1 MKKLFTIALLAL
13 SLCSAQTVLAKVTH
27 LLPKPQAVE
36 VKGGTAFALNRN
48 VRITDPTQCTLLA
61 KFFTDNGCNITD
73 NGAPVTVS
81 IVKEIT
87 GAYDYELAGY
97 ENEAYCL
104 EITADAINITAITRT
119 GVVRAAQTLVQ
130 LAEGYTGNAEL
141 EAVTITDWPAFKL
154 RGYMHDVG
162 RSFIDI
168 KTLKKH
174 IDLLSRFKVNTFHW
188 HMTENQAWRFEV
200 KAYPQLTS
208 SESMTRFAGKY
219 YTQEQCKDLQDYAK
233 ERGVIV
239 IPEIDMPGHSEA
251 FVRAMGYD
259 MQTANGVTA
268 LKNILEEVAATFPDA
283 PYIHIGADEKSITY
297 PNFLKIMTDKVHE
310 LGKKVVAWNPIS
322 GVTITTSTGADMTQ
336 MWSSSGKVINGMPN
350 IDCRYNYTNHFDVFA
365 DLVGIYK
372 SNIYYEQKGNANVA
386 GTISAPWNDRKTPT
400 EEDIIIQNNFYAN
413 VIASAERAWIGGGK
427 QYIEKGGTTL
437 PNSGSEYEEFADWER
452 RFLFHKAHSLK
463 DEPIAYVKQTNVRW
477 RITEPFPNGG
487 DMNATFAP
495 ENDGKDASANMQ
507 ESYSHNGTTYNT
519 AMATG
524 AGIYLRHTWG
534 NNTVPTF
541 YGSTNYSNS
550 TAYAWTYVY
559 SDKAQTVGA
568 QIEFQN
574 YGRSEK
580 DTAPDAGKWDRKG
593 SDIWL
598 NGERIAPP
606 VWDNTGVG
614 INNEVELKNENFT
627 ARKPVQVTLKQGW
640 NKVFIKLPYVGASG
654 VRLNKWMF
662 TFVLTDLDGKN
673 AVEGL
678 IYSPNKRTDVAAE
691 QLEAAINDIKQ
702 EIAAC
707 TGEQP
712 GQYSPELA
720 NDLYTVIAEIESTL
734 GTNMSEEERAAQL
747 AALNAA
753 FEAFKAALATA
764 KVNQPKASDSSVSYY
779 YTMCTPQRDNR
790 YATSNGANAEMT
802 GNANVT
808 DAAKWKFTVRGDG
821 KYNIINKSNDTY
833 ISPASSNNTALRTQ
847 KAEPAAGWE
856 LKEAATKGL
865 FIIVSGNVQ
874 FNQTN
879 SGLGY
884 KLYNWGDGTNTTDT
898 GCQYLIE
905 EAETVEG
912 EGGGNGEVTPPTDEE
927 MISVEIL
934 ASKGEYTASNSNG
947 TWHSRWESNEVAGF
961 SLATSANNMKT
972 VDDCIAGYSGQ
983 SGSST
988 YTLTAPEGYII
999 TGIKFDYTNT
1009 DTGNHTL
1016 TLSIDGK
1023 TYTSSSEKRSLQV
1036 EPSSQQRI
1044 FSFVQSGENKGITFG
1059 NFIVTIQ
1066 KDTRAPETSQEI
1078 FTTATASDIPYRIPA
1093 IAMAR
1098 NGNLIAVADYRHS
1111 RADIGMASYG
1121 RIDLHARI
1129 SSDNGVNWENKFA
1142 IVEGRGSAS
1151 PDFMHVGFGDPC
1163 IVADRESDRVL
1174 VLSCAGNVSFPSGT
1188 RNNHQNIARF
1198 YSEDNG
1204 ATWSEPV
1211 DIADPIYA
1219 MWDKSNN
1226 HGPVRAMFIGS
1237 GKIHQSRYVKVDN
1250 YYRLYCAV
1258 LLKNVNGT
1266 NTNFVLYSD
1275 DFGGSWDVLGGVENA
1290 PVPSGGDEPKV
1301 EELPNGNIV
1310 ISSRING
1317 GRYFNIYT
1325 FTDKEAATGSWG
1337 NMATSNSSNN
1347 GVVAQGNSCN
1357 GEIMMVPVVRNEDGA
1372 EMWLALQSLPFGSG
1386 RANVG
1391 IYYKE
1396 LASGADYNTPA
1407 NFAKNWDGRHQ
1418 ASFLA
1423 SAYSTMCYQK
1433 DSTIAFLYEEDTYG
1447 VNAYGGYNIMYKNYS
1462 IEDITNGKYSVLKG
1476 KEPEAQPDQP
1486 SDATIALIADAKEI
1500 LKHKGVGYPTAGP
1513 REVLKAAIAK
1523 AEENPT
1529 ETEGATLEV
1538 ALDAYLGTTDVE
1550 LPADNGKYTIT
1561 MVAKN
1566 GNRFYLNYTGNDIA
1580 MVARGEEELPE
1591 SAQFLCE
1598 DNGDGTV
1605 TLVTVDGRYLV
1616 YHSNYNGVDW
1626 LQGNGDTDGLQDN
1639 KSDMTKITFAKM
1651 QNGSNVSADSN
1662 GQIFGLLTWYSK
1674 RGYDTGKNEDC
1685 YGYMVLKSDG
1695 SNYDGA
1701 SAPFWN
1707 DNFSSGFLIEKVTDP
1722 NSMYRI
1728 KSVSQ
1733 DKYLNIEAYNANNA
1747 TGPKGSVGLA
1757 DYAEDNRQIFT
1768 FEKADDDKVYIVSA
1782 EGYYIVCRQ
1791 WNIDASNTGTKSPLG
1806 IVYKNDT
1813 EFYIMNGAQYFKV
1826 GPVDGDANA
1835 YYPYCDAAMYL
1846 AELWTLEEA
1855 GSATGIEE
1863 TIDENMNV
1871 PNGIYDLRGR
1881 RIERI
1886 TKPGIYIINGKKQL
1900 VK

>member
-1 MKKLFTIALLAL
+1 MKRLFKAAVVAMAMCLPTA
-13 SLCSAQTVLAKVTH
+13 TMAKITH
-27 LLPKPQAVE
+27 LLPKPQQIEA
-36 VKGGTAFALNRN
+36 KSGTAFVLGRT
-48 VRITDPTQCTLLA
+48 VTITDPTNSVALQ
-61 KFFTDNGCNITD
+61 KFFTDNGCTVATG
-73 NGAPVTVS
+73 GAQVTVTLVGS
-81 IVKEIT
+81 IE
-87 GAYDYELAGY
+87 GAYDYTLAGY
-97 ENEAYCL
+97 ENEAYTL
-104 EITADAINITAITRT
+104 EITADAINITAVTKT
-119 GVVRAAQTLVQ
+119 GVIRAAQTLTQ
-130 LAEGYTGNAEL
+130 LAEGYEGTPAL
-141 EAVTITDWPAFKL
+141 EALTMTDWPAFKL

-162 RSFIDI
+162 RSFIEFE
-168 KTLKKH
+168 TLKKH
-174 IDLLSRFKVNTFHW
+174 IDLLARFKVNTFHW

-208 SESMTRFAGKY
+208 SASMTRFAGKY
-219 YTQEQCKDLQDYAK
+219 YTQEQCRELQDYAK

-259 MQTANGVTA
+259 MQTDNGVAA
-268 LKNILEEVAATFPDA
+268 LKTILEEVAATFPDA
-283 PYIHIGADEKSITY
+283 PYIHIGADEKGITY
-297 PNFLKIMTDKVHE
+297 PNFLKIMTDKVHS
-310 LGKKVVAWNPIS
+310 LGKKVVVWNPIS

-336 MWSSSGKVINGMPN
+336 MWSSSGKVINGLPN

-437 PNSGSEYEEFADWER
+437 PNSGEEYEEFADWER
-452 RFLFHKAHSLK
+452 RFLFHKANSLK

-487 DMNATFAP
+487 DMNASFAP
-495 ENDGKDASANMQ
+495 ETEGLK
-507 ESYSHNGTTYNT
+507 ESYTVNGTTYGT
-519 AMATG
+519 GIATG

-534 NNTVPTF
+534 NNTVPTY

-593 SDIWL
+593 SRIWL
-598 NGERIAPP
+598 NDTEILPP
-606 VWDNTGVG
+606 TWGNTGVG
-614 INNEVELKNENFT
+614 INNEVDLKNENFT
-627 ARKPVQVTLKQGW
+627 ARKPLQVTLKQGW

-673 AVEGL
+673 AVDGL
-678 IYSPNKRTDVAAE
+678 IYSPNKMLDEAAE
-691 QLEAAINDIKQ
+691 QLLATIEEAKRYIAETTGDAIGRYN
-702 EIAAC
+702 
-707 TGEQP
+707 
-712 GQYSPELA
+712 PELA
-720 NDLYTVIAEIESTL
+720 NELNSVIADIEGTL
-734 GTNMSEEERAAQL
+734 NNVMTSEERAQQL

-753 FEAFKAALATA
+753 LAAFKTALTTA
-764 KVNQPKASDSSVSYY
+764 KINQPKEGAY

-790 YATSNGANAEMT
+790 YATSNGAGAEMT
-802 GNANVT
+802 GNATVT
-808 DAAKWKFTVRGDG
+808 DASKWKFVTRADG
-821 KYNIINKSNDTY
+821 KLDIVNYANGTY

-847 KAEPAAGWE
+847 ASSPANGWE
-856 LKEAATKGL
+856 IKAAATDGL
-865 FIIVSGNVQ
+865 CIIVSGSVQ
-874 FNQTN
+874 FNQTQ

-884 KLYNWGDGTNTTDT
+884 KVYNWGDGANTTDT

-905 EAETVEG
+905 ETEVTEPGGGNSGGETVEG
-912 EGGGNGEVTPPTDEE
+912 EKVEVVITAANGQF
-927 MISVEIL
+927 
-934 ASKGEYTASNSNG
+934 TASNANG
-947 TWHSRWESNEVAGF
+947 TWHSRWESTVVAGF
-961 SLATSANNMKT
+961 SLATSANNMT
-972 VDDCIAGYSGQ
+972 TSNGYIAGYSGQ
-983 SGSST
+983 SQSST
-988 YTLTAPEGYII
+988 YTITAPTGWMV
-999 TGIKFDYTNT
+999 TGIEFGYVNT
-1009 DTGNHTL
+1009 DTGTHTIS
-1016 TLSIDGK
+1016 LSIDGK
-1023 TYTSSSEKRSLQV
+1023 TYTSSSTKQSLKV
-1036 EPSSQQRI
+1036 KVTDPQRV
-1044 FSFVQSGENKGITFG
+1044 FSFVQSGANKGITFSD
-1059 NFIVTIQ
+1059 FIVTIE
-1066 KDTRAPETSQEI
+1066 KDTREPETSFEV
-1078 FTTATASDIPYRIPA
+1078 FTTATSSDIPYRIPA
-1093 IAMAR
+1093 IAMAK
-1098 NGNLIAVADYRHS
+1098 NGDLIAVADYRHS

-1129 SSDNGVNWENKFA
+1129 SKDNGANWETKFP
-1142 IVEGRGSAS
+1142 IVEGKGSSS

-1163 IVADRESDRVL
+1163 IVADRESNRVL

-1211 DIADPIYA
+1211 DIADAIYA
-1219 MWDKSNN
+1219 MWDNSGN

-1237 GKIHQSRYVKVDN
+1237 GKIHQSRYVKVND

-1317 GRYFNIYT
+1317 GRYFNIFT
-1325 FTDKEAATGSWG
+1325 FTDKASATGSWG
-1337 NMATSNSSNN
+1337 NMATSNSSNG

-1357 GEIMMVPVVRNEDGA
+1357 GEIMIVPVVRNEDKK
-1372 EMWLALQSLPFGSG
+1372 EMWLALQSLPFGNG

-1396 LASGADYNTPA
+1396 LASGSDYSTPA
-1407 NFAKNWDGRHQ
+1407 NFAKDWDGRHQ

-1447 VNAYGGYNIMYKNYS
+1447 VNAHGGYNIMYKNYS
-1462 IEDITNGKYSVLKG
+1462 IEQITNNRYSVLKG
-1476 KEPEAQPDQP
+1476 REPEAQPDQP
-1486 SDATIALIADAKEI
+1486 SDATIALVAEAKQL
-1500 LKHKGVGYPTAGP
+1500 LKTRGVGYPGAAP
-1513 REVLKAAIAK
+1513 REVLQTAIDA

-1529 ETEGATLEV
+1529 ETAGIALE
-1538 ALDAYLGTTDVE
+1538 AAIEAYLGTSDVV
-1550 LPADNGKYTIT
+1550 LPVDGEKYTIT

-1566 GNRFYLNYTGNDIA
+1566 GNRFYLNYTGSDIA

-1605 TLVTVDGRYLV
+1605 TLQTADGKYLV
-1616 YHSNYNGVDW
+1616 YHSSYNGVSW
-1626 LQGNGDTDGLQDN
+1626 LQNGGDTDGLQESEDE
-1639 KSDMTKITFAKM
+1639 MTKITFAKM
-1651 QNGSNVSADSN
+1651 SN
-1662 GQIFGLLTWYSK
+1662 GGQVAANDNKQIFGLLTWYSK
-1674 RGYDTGKNEDC
+1674 RGYDTGKNEEC
-1685 YGYMVLKSDG
+1685 YGYMVLKTDG

-1707 DNFSSGFLIEKVTDP
+1707 DNFSSGLLLEKVVEPSTQ
-1722 NSMYRI
+1722 YRI

-1733 DKYLNIEAYNANNA
+1733 NKYLNIEAYNANNA
-1747 TGPKGSVGLA
+1747 TGPKGSVGIA
-1757 DYAEDNRQIFT
+1757 EYAESEKQIFT
-1768 FEKADDDKVYIVSA
+1768 IEDAGNDKIYLVSA

-1791 WNIDASNTGTKSPLG
+1791 WNIDASNTGEKTALG
-1806 IVYKNDT
+1806 IDYKNDT
-1813 EFYIMNGAQYFKV
+1813 EFYIMNGTQYFKV
-1826 GPVDGDANA
+1826 GPVDGNANS
-1835 YYPYCDAAMYL
+1835 YYPYCDAPFSA
-1846 AELWTLEEA
+1846 AELWVLEEVDA
-1855 GSATGIEE
+1855 ATGVEE
-1863 TIDENMNV
+1863 VFDEVKGENGKV
-1871 PNGIYDLRGR
+1871 KGIYDLQGR
-1881 RIERI
+1881 KVE
-1886 TKPGIYIINGKKQL
+1886 TPSKGIYIIDGKKVL

>member
-1 MKKLFTIALLAL
+1 MKKLFKAAIVAVAMCLPAATM
-13 SLCSAQTVLAKVTH
+13 AKITH
-27 LLPKPQAVE
+27 LLPKPQQIEA
-36 VKGGTAFALNRN
+36 KSGSAFALGRT
-48 VRITDPTQCTLLA
+48 VTISDPTNSTALQ
-61 KFFTDNGCNITD
+61 KFFTDNGCTIATG
-73 NGAPVTVS
+73 GAQVTVTLVES
-81 IVKEIT
+81 IE
-87 GAYDYELAGY
+87 GAYDYTLAGY
-97 ENEAYCL
+97 ENEAYTL
-104 EITADAINITAITRT
+104 DITADAINITAVTKT
-119 GVVRAAQTLVQ
+119 GVIRAAQTLTQ
-130 LAEGYTGNAEL
+130 LAEGYEGTPAL
-141 EAVTITDWPAFKL
+141 EALTMTDWPAFKL

-162 RSFIDI
+162 RSFIEFE
-168 KTLKKH
+168 TLKKH
-174 IDLLSRFKVNTFHW
+174 IDLLARFKVNTFHW

-208 SESMTRFAGKY
+208 SASMTRFAGKY
-219 YTQEQCKDLQDYAK
+219 YTQEQCRELQDYAK

-259 MQTANGVTA
+259 MQTDNGVAA
-268 LKNILEEVAATFPDA
+268 LKTILEEVVATFPDA
-283 PYIHIGADEKSITY
+283 PYIHIGADEKGITY
-297 PNFLKIMTDKVHE
+297 PNFLKIMTDKVHS
-310 LGKKVVAWNPIS
+310 LGKKVVVWNPIS

-336 MWSSSGKVINGMPN
+336 MWSSSGKVINGLPN

-386 GTISAPWNDRKTPT
+386 GTISAPCNDRKTPT
-400 EEDIIIQNNFYAN
+400 EEDIIIQNTFYAN

-437 PNSGSEYEEFADWER
+437 PNSGEEYEEFADWER
-452 RFLFHKAHSLK
+452 RFLFHKANSLK

-477 RITEPFPNGG
+477 RITDPFPNGG

-495 ENDGKDASANMQ
+495 ETEGLK
-507 ESYSHNGTTYNT
+507 ESYTVNGTTYGT
-519 AMATG
+519 GIATG

-534 NNTVPTF
+534 NNTVPTY

-593 SDIWL
+593 ARIWL
-598 NGERIAPP
+598 NDSEILPP
-606 VWDNTGVG
+606 TWDNTGVG
-614 INNEVELKNENFT
+614 INNEVDLKNENFT
-627 ARKPVQVTLKQGW
+627 ARKPLQVTLKQGW

-662 TFVLTDLDGKN
+662 TFVLTDLEGKN

-678 IYSPNKRTDVAAE
+678 IYSPNQRMDVAAE
-691 QLEAAINDIKQ
+691 QLEATIAEIKR
-702 EIAAC
+702 EVAAC

-712 GQYSPELA
+712 GQYSPALA
-720 NDLYTVIAEIESTL
+720 NELNTVIAEIESTL
-734 GTNMSEEERAAQL
+734 GTTMSEEERAAQL
-747 AALNAA
+747 ATLNAA
-753 FEAFKAALATA
+753 FAAFKAALATA
-764 KVNQPKASDSSVSYY
+764 KVNQPKASNSEVSHY
-779 YTMCTPQRDNR
+779 YTLCTPQRENR
-790 YATSNGANAEMT
+790 YAASNGANAEMT
-802 GNANVT
+802 GNATVT
-808 DAAKWKFTVRGDG
+808 DAAKWKFIKRNDG
-821 KYNIINKSNDTY
+821 KYNIVNKSNDTY

-847 KAEPAAGWE
+847 ANEPTSGWE
-856 LKEAATKGL
+856 LKEAATQGL
-865 FIIVSGNVQ
+865 FIIVSGTVQ

-884 KLYNWGDGTNTTDT
+884 KVYNWGDGSNTTDT
-898 GCQYLIE
+898 GCQYLITE
-905 EAETVEG
+905 VETVEG
-912 EGGGNGEVTPPTDEE
+912 EGGNGEVTPPTEDEDV
-927 MISVEIL
+927 MSVEIL
-934 ASKGEYTASNSNG
+934 ASKGQFTASNSNG
-947 TWHSRWESNEVAGF
+947 TWHSRWESNELVGF
-961 SLATSANNMKT
+961 SFATSANNMT
-972 VDDCIAGYSGQ
+972 TSNDYIAGYSGQ
-983 SGSST
+983 SQSST
-988 YTLTAPEGYII
+988 YTITAPEGWIV
-999 TGIKFDYTNT
+999 TGLQFDYVNT
-1009 DTGNHTL
+1009 DTGSHTL
-1016 TLSIDGK
+1016 NLSIDGK
-1023 TYTSSSEKRSLQV
+1023 TYTSSSTKQSLNV
-1036 EPSSQQRI
+1036 RISDPQRT
-1044 FSFVQSGENKGITFG
+1044 FSFVQSGANKGITFS
-1059 NFIVTIQ
+1059 NFIVTIE
-1066 KDTRAPETSQEI
+1066 KDTRVPEVSQEI
-1078 FTTATASDIPYRIPA
+1078 FTTATSSDIPYRIPA
-1093 IAMAR
+1093 IAMAK
-1098 NGNLIAVADYRHS
+1098 NGDLIAVADYRHS

-1129 SSDNGVNWENKFA
+1129 SKDNGANWEQKFA
-1142 IVEGRGSAS
+1142 IVEGKGANS

-1163 IVADRESDRVL
+1163 IVADRESNRVL

-1211 DIADPIYA
+1211 DIADAIYA
-1219 MWDKSNN
+1219 MWDQSSN

-1237 GKIHQSRYVKVDN
+1237 GKIHQSRYVKIND

-1258 LLKNVNGT
+1258 LLKNVNGV

-1325 FTDKEAATGSWG
+1325 FTDKEAAAGSWG
-1337 NMATSNSSNN
+1337 NMATSNSANG

-1357 GEIMMVPVVRNEDGA
+1357 GEIMMVPVVRNEDKK
-1372 EMWLALQSLPFGSG
+1372 EMWLALQSLPFGNG

-1396 LASGADYNTPA
+1396 LASGVDYNTPA

-1423 SAYSTMCYQK
+1423 SAYSTMCFQK

-1447 VNAYGGYNIMYKNYS
+1447 INAYGGYNIMYKNYS
-1462 IEDITNGKYSVLKG
+1462 IEQITNGKYTVLKG

-1486 SDATIALIADAKEI
+1486 SDATIALVAEAKNL
-1500 LKHKGVGYPTAGP
+1500 LKLKGVGYPGTEP
-1513 REVLKAAIAK
+1513 REVLAAAIAV

-1529 ETEGATLEV
+1529 EAAGATLEA
-1538 ALDAYLGTTDVE
+1538 ALDAYMGTTDVV
-1550 LPADNGKYTIT
+1550 LPADGEKYTIT

-1566 GNRFYLNYTGNDIA
+1566 GNRFYLNYTGSDIA

-1591 SAQFLCE
+1591 SAQFLCK

-1605 TLVTVDGRYLV
+1605 TLTTNDGKYLV
-1616 YHSNYNGVDW
+1616 YHSSYNGVNW
-1626 LQGNGDTDGLQDN
+1626 LQGNGDTDGLQESEDE
-1639 KSDMTKITFAKM
+1639 MTKITFAKM
-1651 QNGSNVSADSN
+1651 SN
-1662 GQIFGLLTWYSK
+1662 GGQVAASDNKQIFGLLTWYSK
-1674 RGYDTGKNEDC
+1674 RGYDTGKNEEC
-1685 YGYMVLKSDG
+1685 YGYMVLKADG

-1707 DNFSSGFLIEKVTDP
+1707 DNYSSGLLVEKVVEQGAQ
-1722 NSMYRI
+1722 YRI

-1733 DKYLNIEAYNANNA
+1733 NKYLNIESYNANNA

-1757 DYAEDNRQIFT
+1757 EYAEDNRQIFT
-1768 FEKADDDKVYIVSA
+1768 LEDAGNDKFYIVSV

-1791 WNIDASNTGTKSPLG
+1791 WNIDASNEGAKSPLG
-1806 IVYKNDT
+1806 IEYNNDT
-1813 EFYIMNGAQYFKV
+1813 EFYIMNGSQYFKV
-1826 GPVDGDANA
+1826 GPVDGDANS
-1835 YYPYCDAAMYL
+1835 YYPYCDAPMSA
-1846 AELWTLEEA
+1846 AELWVLEEA
-1855 GSATGIEE
+1855 GNATGVEE
-1863 TIDENMNV
+1863 VKSQNGEV
-1871 PNGIYDLRGR
+1871 KGIYDLSGR
-1881 RIERI
+1881 KLSEI
-1886 TKPGIYIINGKKQL
+1886 TAPGIYIIGGKKVL

>member
-1 MKKLFTIALLAL
+1 MKKLFTSALVALAMCL
-13 SLCSAQTVLAKVTH
+13 PAATMAKITH
-27 LLPKPQAVE
+27 LLPKPQQIE
-36 VKGGTAFALNRN
+36 TKSGSAFALGRT
-48 VRITDPTQCTLLA
+48 VTISDPTNSTALQ
-61 KFFTDNGCNITD
+61 KFFTENGCTVAAG
-73 NGAPVTVS
+73 GAQVTVTLVNS
-81 IVKEIT
+81 IE
-87 GAYDYELAGY
+87 GAYDYTLAGY
-97 ENEAYCL
+97 ENEAYTL
-104 EITADAINITAITRT
+104 EITADAINITAVTKT
-119 GVVRAAQTLVQ
+119 GVIRAAQTLTQ
-130 LAEGYTGNAEL
+130 LAEGYEGTPAL
-141 EAVTITDWPAFKL
+141 EALTMTDWPAFKL

-162 RSFIDI
+162 RSFIEFE
-168 KTLKKH
+168 TLKKH
-174 IDLLSRFKVNTFHW
+174 IDLLARFKVNTFHW

-200 KAYPQLTS
+200 KAFPQLTS
-208 SESMTRFAGKY
+208 SASMTRFAGKY
-219 YTQEQCKDLQDYAK
+219 YTQEQCRELQDYAK

-259 MQTANGVTA
+259 MQTDNGVAA
-268 LKNILEEVAATFPDA
+268 LKTIIEEVVATFPDA
-283 PYIHIGADEKSITY
+283 PYIHIGADEKGITY
-297 PNFLKIMTDKVHE
+297 PNFLKIMTDKVHS
-310 LGKKVVAWNPIS
+310 LGKKVVVWNPIS

-336 MWSSSGKVINGMPN
+336 MWSSSGKVINGLPN

-437 PNSGSEYEEFADWER
+437 PNSGEEYEEFADWER
-452 RFLFHKAHSLK
+452 RFLFHKANSLK

-487 DMNATFAP
+487 DMNASFAP
-495 ENDGKDASANMQ
+495 ETEGLK
-507 ESYSHNGTTYNT
+507 ESYTVNGTTYGT
-519 AMATG
+519 GIATG

-534 NNTVPTF
+534 NNTVPTY
-541 YGSTNYSNS
+541 YGSTNHSNS

-593 SDIWL
+593 SRIWL
-598 NGERIAPP
+598 NDTEILPP
-606 VWDNTGVG
+606 TWDNTGVS
-614 INNEVELKNENFT
+614 INNEVDLKNENFT
-627 ARKPVQVTLKQGW
+627 ARKPVEVTLKEGW

-678 IYSPNKRTDVAAE
+678 IYSPNQRMDVAAE
-691 QLEAAINDIKQ
+691 QLEATITEIKN
-702 EIAAC
+702 EVKAS

-720 NDLYTVIAEIESTL
+720 NELNSVIAGIEATL
-734 GTNMSEEERAAQL
+734 GTTMSEEERAAQL
-747 AALNAA
+747 ATLNAA
-753 FEAFKAALATA
+753 FAAFKAALTTA
-764 KVNQPKASDSSVSYY
+764 KVNQPKASNSEVSYY
-779 YTMCTPQRDNR
+779 YTLCTPQRENR
-790 YATSNGANAEMT
+790 YAASNGANAEMT
-802 GNANVT
+802 GNATVT
-808 DAAKWKFTVRGDG
+808 DAAKWKFTKRNDG
-821 KYNIINKSNDTY
+821 KYNIVNKSNGTY

-847 KAEPAAGWE
+847 ANEPASGWE
-856 LKEAATKGL
+856 LKEAATQGL
-865 FIIVSGNVQ
+865 FIIVSGDVQ

-884 KLYNWGDGTNTTDT
+884 KVYNWGSGTNTTDT
-898 GCQYLIE
+898 GCQYLVTE
-905 EAETVEG
+905 VETVEG
-912 EGGGNGEVTPPTDEE
+912 EGGSGEVTPPTEGEDV
-927 MISVEIL
+927 MSVEIL
-934 ASKGEYTASNSNG
+934 ASKGQYTASNSNG
-947 TWHSRWESNEVAGF
+947 TWHARWESNEVAGF
-961 SLATSANNMKT
+961 AFAASANNMKT
-972 VDDCIAGYSGQ
+972 VDDNIAGYSGTSQ
-983 SGSST
+983 SCT
-988 YTLTAPEGYII
+988 YTITAPEGWMV
-999 TGIKFDYTNT
+999 TGMQFDYANT
-1009 DTGNHTL
+1009 DAGSHTL
-1016 TLSIDGK
+1016 NLAIDGK
-1023 TYTSSSEKRSLQV
+1023 TYTCSSTKQSLKV
-1036 EPSSQQRI
+1036 TVSDPQRT
-1044 FSFVQSGENKGITFG
+1044 FSFVQSGENKGITFS
-1059 NFIVTIQ
+1059 NFIVTIE
-1066 KDTRAPETSQEI
+1066 KDTREPETSQEI
-1078 FTTATASDIPYRIPA
+1078 FTTATSSDIPYRIPA
-1093 IAMAR
+1093 IAMAK
-1098 NGNLIAVADYRHS
+1098 NGDLIAVADYRHS
-1111 RADIGMASYG
+1111 RADIGMASNG

-1129 SSDNGVNWENKFA
+1129 SKDNGANWAAKFP
-1142 IVEGRGSAS
+1142 IVEGKGANS

-1211 DIADPIYA
+1211 DIADAIYA
-1219 MWDKSNN
+1219 MWDNSSN

-1237 GKIHQSRYVKVDN
+1237 GKIHQSRYIKVND

-1258 LLKNVNGT
+1258 LLKNVNSV

-1275 DFGGSWDVLGGVENA
+1275 DFGGSWNVLGGVENA

-1325 FTDKEAATGSWG
+1325 FTDKEAAAGSWG
-1337 NMATSNSSNN
+1337 NMATSNSANG

-1357 GEIMMVPVVRNEDGA
+1357 GEIMMVPVVRNEDKK
-1372 EMWLALQSLPFGSG
+1372 EMWLALQSLPFGNG

-1396 LASGADYNTPA
+1396 LASGVDYNTPA

-1423 SAYSTMCYQK
+1423 SAYSTMCFQK

-1447 VNAYGGYNIMYKNYS
+1447 INAYGGYNIMYKNYS
-1462 IEDITNGKYSVLKG
+1462 IEQITNGKYTVLKG

-1486 SDATIALIADAKEI
+1486 SDATIALVAEAKNL
-1500 LKHKGVGYPTAGP
+1500 LKLKGVGYPGTEP
-1513 REVLKAAIAK
+1513 REVLAAAIAV

-1529 ETEGATLEV
+1529 EAAGATLEA
-1538 ALDAYLGTTDVE
+1538 ALDAYMGTTDVV
-1550 LPADNGKYTIT
+1550 LPTDGEKYTIT

-1566 GNRFYLNYTGNDIA
+1566 GNRFYLNYTGSDIA
-1580 MVARGEEELPE
+1580 MVARSEEELPE
-1591 SAQFLCE
+1591 SAQFLCK

-1605 TLVTVDGRYLV
+1605 TLTTNDGKYLV
-1616 YHSNYNGVDW
+1616 YHSSYNGVNW
-1626 LQGNGDTDGLQDN
+1626 LQGNGDTDGLQESEDE
-1639 KSDMTKITFAKM
+1639 MTKITFAKM
-1651 QNGSNVSADSN
+1651 SN
-1662 GQIFGLLTWYSK
+1662 GGQVAASDNKQIFGLLTWYSK
-1674 RGYDTGKNEDC
+1674 RGYDTGKNEEC
-1685 YGYMVLKSDG
+1685 YGYMVLKTDG

-1707 DNFSSGFLIEKVTDP
+1707 DNFSSGLLLEKVVEPSTQ
-1722 NSMYRI
+1722 YRI
-1728 KSVSQ
+1728 KAVSHN
-1733 DKYLNIEAYNANNA
+1733 KYLNIEAYNANNA
-1747 TGPKGSVGLA
+1747 TGPKGSVGIAEYA
-1757 DYAEDNRQIFT
+1757 DDNRQIFT
-1768 FEKADDDKVYIVSA
+1768 LEDAGNDKFYIVSV

-1791 WNIDASNTGTKSPLG
+1791 WNIDASNEGAKSPLG
-1806 IVYKNDT
+1806 IEYKNDT
-1813 EFYIMNGAQYFKV
+1813 EFYILNGSQYFKV
-1826 GPVDGDANA
+1826 GPVDGDANS
-1835 YYPYCDAAMYL
+1835 YYPYCDAPMSA
-1846 AELWTLEEA
+1846 AELWVLEEA
-1855 GSATGIEE
+1855 GNATGVEE
-1863 TIDENMNV
+1863 VKAESGEV
-1871 PNGIYDLRGR
+1871 KGIYDLQGR
-1881 RIERI
+1881 KVESPS
-1886 TKPGIYIINGKKQL
+1886 KGIYIIDGKKVL